1 MELQK
6 TRVVLKQVVQK
17 TCCRSMV
24 GLYRAGSQKGFILC
38 ILRLVTLLLRGDR
51 AILTA
56 AGISAVLTGM
66 VFRRR
71 QMNNMLVAEGN
82 RRQRYTW
89 RLLWPRNLIP
99 PLE

>member
-1 MELQK
+1 
-6 TRVVLKQVVQK
+6 
-17 TCCRSMV
+17 MV

-38 ILRLVTLLLRGDR
+38 ILRLVTLLLRGDS

-71 QMNNMLVAEGN
+71 QLNNMLVAEGIDAN
-82 RRQRYTW
+82 A
-89 RLLWPRNLIP
+89 IHGGFCGHAI
-99 PLE
+99 

>member
-51 AILTA
+51 AILTT
-56 AGISAVLTGM
+56 AGISAVLNGM
-66 VFRRR
+66 VVR
-71 QMNNMLVAEGN
+71 

-99 PLE
+99 PIRMFYQRLL

>member
-1 MELQK
+1 
-6 TRVVLKQVVQK
+6 
-17 TCCRSMV
+17 MV

-66 VFRRR
+66 VVRRR
-71 QMNNMLVAEGN
+71 QMNNMLVAGRN
-82 RRQRYTW
+82 RRHPFTW
-89 RLLWPRNLIP
+89 RLLWPRSLIP
-99 PLE
+99 PLECSINGC